1 MLTVVLDCTTTSK
14 IASYLDT
21 STAIAF
27 GSDARGV
34 IDHAD
39 QRIQLDLGPSFLCQI
54 NAYVRFDGK
63 IY

>member
-39 QRIQLDLGPSFLCQI
+39 STGFGTEFSMPD
-54 NAYVRFDGK
+54 
-63 IY
+63 